1 MIRTLLVAT
10 MLVAAG
16 PALAEMAAPAKP
28 PKPPKEVTVRGCTSS
43 GFAGCS
49 LLKVG
54 KENLMLTAKA
64 GVVIPASNTY
74 VVATGTIGPAGPN
87 VCNATKRIVASKL
100 IATKR
105 KCK

>member
-1 MIRTLLVAT
+1 MLRTLLIASV
-10 MLVAAG
+10 MLAAG
-16 PALAEMAAPAKP
+16 PALA
-28 PKPPKEVTVRGCTSS
+28 KEVTVRGCTSS

-64 GVVIPASNTY
+64 GVVIPPSNTFVY
-74 VVATGTIGPAGPN
+74 ATGTISPAGPN
-87 VCNATKRIVASKL
+87 VCNTTKRIIASK
-100 IATKR
+100 IVATKR